1 MSTGFLVLV
10 ITDTDTDMNNLLSI
24 KLSGTIVAM
33 KILNNIS

>member
-1 MSTGFLVLV
+1 MSTGFLALV

-33 KILNNIS
+33 KILYNIS